1 MAGFLWSEQMSVG
14 VPALDDDHRCIVRL
28 VDMLRDVEGEDARR
42 VIETVLDTLLVYCRY
57 HFAREERVMA
67 WCGFPGVDFHR
78 AEHEGFA
85 HFLVRTRQRY
95 IEQANPAIVGE
106 LRDRLTRWLYHH
118 ILIQDVAY
126 KPYVLAT
133 DGGDTVVDEV
143 SQPPPLP
150 GHCLPTAIVP

>member
-1 MAGFLWSEQMSVG
+1 MSTFIG
-14 VPALDDDHRCIVRL
+14 GSTRP
-28 VDMLRDVEGEDARR
+28 
-42 VIETVLDTLLVYCRY
+42 
-57 HFAREERVMA
+57 
-67 WCGFPGVDFHR
+67 
-78 AEHEGFA
+78 A
-85 HFLVRTRQRY
+85 HFLARMRQRY